1 MNMKLDTVSPAA
13 AGSNAVPVAAL
24 PGAAHQP
31 GSVPS
36 PAQAPAAHADNPKQ
50 APPGAAAAMQAA
62 RAINEFLKS
71 SSANVEFM
79 VDGRS
84 SKVIV
89 RVVDSETG
97 QVIRQM
103 PSEEML
109 AISQALDRMTGLL
122 LEQKA

>member
-1 MNMKLDTVSPAA
+1 
-13 AGSNAVPVAAL
+13 
-24 PGAAHQP
+24 
-31 GSVPS
+31 
-36 PAQAPAAHADNPKQ
+36 
-50 APPGAAAAMQAA
+50 MQAA

>member
-1 MNMKLDTVSPAA
+1 MKLDTVSPAA
-13 AGSNAVPVAAL
+13 AGSNVAPAARL
-24 PGAAHQP
+24 PGTAHP
-31 GSVPS
+31 PRSDPS
-36 PAQAPAAHADNPKQ
+36 PAQSPAAHVDNPKQ
-50 APPGAAAAMQAA
+50 APPGAAAAMQAV

-97 QVIRQM
+97 KVIRQM

-109 AISQALDRMTGLL
+109 AISQALDRMTGML